1 VIANK
6 EVLAVNQAYFGDS
19 GGVFETSA
27 DVGLTVE
34 LTDAFIEASPTE
46 PRVNAAAYQKLYKP
60 VGGGKVAVLLM
71 NSDTATQTLEADFS
85 KVPGLTCTSCPVR
98 DIWNHKDL
106 GTAKGSW
113 SGKVDGHDAAFLV
126 IG

>member
-1 VIANK
+1 MPPLIYYHFK
-6 EVLAVNQAYFGDS
+6 TP

-27 DVGLTVE
+27 DAGLTVE
-34 LTDAFIEASPTE
+34 LTDAWIEASPSE

-71 NSDTATQTLEADFS
+71 NSDTATQAMEVDFS
-85 KVPGLTCTSCPVR
+85 KVPGLSCTSCPVR

-106 GTAKGSW
+106 GAAKGSW